1 MSFNAFRVS
10 NRFTISPYLYAGE
23 QEELLT
29 PVIYKLI
36 AATRK
41 RVRQS
46 AFTVTS
52 NHEVNA
58 ITSLQLI
65 VIQVLFFKRG
75 WVPVELEV
83 QTFKFHWHPR

>member
-1 MSFNAFRVS
+1 MNAIDLRVGETELENVEMSFNAFRVS

-41 RVRQS
+41 RVRQGGS
-46 AFTVTS
+46 PDTALS
-52 NHEVNA
+52 
-58 ITSLQLI
+58 
-65 VIQVLFFKRG
+65 
-75 WVPVELEV
+75 
-83 QTFKFHWHPR
+83 